1 MSKNRGLNHHSYS
14 LLLPLTKNNQH
25 TKIFSP
31 CATRAEKIIKNQQT
45 HPPDQRDQLNNKRET
60 KREQQTNNLNRASE
74 RRFLQ
79 SRLVNPNIVENK
91 PPINDDGFP
100 IGVAHPAGF
109 SRRRVH
115 GGAFQRPPH
124 GGRGGCRGTRWP
136 RAGGRCPGAGR
147 GADDGVGQLAA
158 AAGQGPRARVYW
170 LRGPQEEHGAVQPA
184 RQVVLQLP
192 PPPEGQPLQE
202 GLHQGLQ
209 VCSKQSL
216 MPMMISC
223 VSDLRVS
230 YGIIVD

>member
-1 MSKNRGLNHHSYS
+1 M
-14 LLLPLTKNNQH
+14 
-25 TKIFSP
+25 
-31 CATRAEKIIKNQQT
+31 
-45 HPPDQRDQLNNKRET
+45 
-60 KREQQTNNLNRASE
+60 
-74 RRFLQ
+74 Q

-100 IGVAHPAGF
+100 IGVAHPACF

-136 RAGGRCPGAGR
+136 RPGGRCPGSGR
-147 GADDGVGQLAA
+147 GADDGVGQRAA
-158 AAGQGPRARVYW
+158 AAGQGQRARVYR

-223 VSDLRVS
+223 VSDLRCVIWD
-230 YGIIVD
+230 YR